1 MCWSYDSLMTC
12 ILGGAGVM
20 IVCAGVMYDMHSR
33 WSVCWSYDS
42 LMTCILGGAC
52 AGVMIV

>member
-1 MCWSYDSLMTC
+1 MCWSYDSLIC
-12 ILGGAGVM
+12 ILGGACAGVM
-20 IVCAGVMYDMHSR
+20 IVMHSR